1 MERNDPKYQIST
13 NPMPTKYSWV
23 ITPNYSK
30 QARKL
35 SKKKKKPTPPP
46 NPNERQPFHAGL
58 KFRQDVSTQRTFDA
72 ALGHLQKTQRLHR
85 KRDVAHEQE
94 TVFLTSFA
102 GTNNEIPSPILKR
115 KNWFFDDEFES
126 RPASQDK
133 NTQGGYVASSPIK
146 KERKDEI
153 NDAKNIRNIPKKNIH
168 SPELVSL
175 VREMNL
181 STEVN
186 VDTKT
191 KEPSPKYEPTYENK
205 QNKKEKK
212 NSPELVPLLREVNL
226 STEVKLDTQ
235 TKVPTPKYEPTYEDQ
250 ENKKKANDEKQN
262 KKKAKGYKDQSSD
275 YEKYIKSVS
284 LGEMLLP
291 TEVNEDTL
299 NLSTEVNV
307 DTKMKVPPPKYKHT
321 YEYQENKKKAK
332 KDKKI
337 KKKTKDDNDD
347 SDYDIV
353 IESVTY
359 V

>member
-1 MERNDPKYQIST
+1 MERNDDPKYQIST

-115 KNWFFDDEFES
+115 KNWSFDDEL
-126 RPASQDK
+126 ASQDK

-168 SPELVSL
+168 SPELISL

-181 STEVN
+181 STEVD

-191 KEPSPKYEPTYENK
+191 KVPPPKFKHTYEYRLQK
-205 QNKKEKK
+205 EPNKKEKK

-226 STEVKLDTQ
+226 STEIKLDTK
-235 TKVPTPKYEPTYEDQ
+235 TKVPILKYEPTYEDQ
-250 ENKKKANDEKQN
+250 EDKKKKASDEKQN
-262 KKKAKGYKDQSSD
+262 KKKAKGYKDQSD
-275 YEKYIKSVS
+275 YEKYIRSVS
-284 LGEMLLP
+284 LGR
-291 TEVNEDTL
+291 NF
-299 NLSTEVNV
+299 STEVYA
-307 DTKMKVPPPKYKHT
+307 DTKTKVPSPKYNHT
-321 YEYQENKKKAK
+321 NEYEEDKKKAK

-337 KKKTKDDNDD
+337 KKKSKEDNDD

>member
-1 MERNDPKYQIST
+1 MGKYQIST

-23 ITPNYSK
+23 ITPNYKK

-35 SKKKKKPTPPP
+35 YKKKKKPTPPP

-58 KFRQDVSTQRTFDA
+58 KFRQADVSTQRTFDA

-115 KNWFFDDEFES
+115 KNWSFDDEL
-126 RPASQDK
+126 ASQDK

-146 KERKDEI
+146 KEQKEEI
-153 NDAKNIRNIPKKNIH
+153 TDAENIRNIPKKNIH
-168 SPELVSL
+168 SPELVLL

-186 VDTKT
+186 VDMKT
-191 KEPSPKYEPTYENK
+191 KVLTPKYEPTYEN
-205 QNKKEKK
+205 
-212 NSPELVPLLREVNL
+212 
-226 STEVKLDTQ
+226 
-235 TKVPTPKYEPTYEDQ
+235 Q
-250 ENKKKANDEKQN
+250 ENKKKARDEKQN
-262 KKKAKGYKDQSSD
+262 KKKAKGYKDQSD

-284 LGEMLLP
+284 LGEMVLP
-291 TEVNEDTL
+291 TKVNADY
-299 NLSTEVNV
+299 
-307 DTKMKVPPPKYKHT
+307 DTKTKVPSTKGKHT
-321 YEYQENKKKAK
+321 HEYEEDKKKAK
-332 KDKKI
+332 KEKKL
-337 KKKTKDDNDD
+337 KKKTKEDNDD